1 MNIKNSNATGY
12 NLLSTDLFKQFES
25 NLARALKPAYRTSS
39 TRLKLAVACSG
50 GADSLLLTLLT
61 KVWLTKHYPNSG
73 EIHAVIIDHAI
84 RSESGEQAQNTKK
97 FLQNHHI
104 SSEIVKVPAAIPA
117 QNLQH
122 WARVWRY
129 RCLQKYCTEN
139 DILFLLVGHN
149 ADDFYES
156 FWLNLKRGSGIFG
169 LSAIAAE
176 QYLTDVKMMRPLL
189 NIDSAQIRQM
199 MQTAQYPYIED
210 ASNQSLKFTRVQIR
224 KVGAILDGLG
234 FTQKRV
240 TQAAKHIAEG
250 AEILQ
255 KQTACLKAEYCL
267 YHPLGFVR
275 VNMNM
280 FRDKRDSQNL
290 TLASKILSES
300 ISILGKGVPP
310 KYQKILA
317 ILNKI
322 EKNEMIKGHHIA
334 RIALWQKHQYLF
346 LFPARNSDAHDDA
359 TQYYDYD
366 KSALPSD
373 NAIALRFLGGQGLQ
387 QWQKLDRQGFAK
399 IKHHLPR
406 ALLQNLP
413 AWFDGNQLLAVPY
426 LWQSPAPLARAL
438 PDSMSERFSLVTFKP
453 YDIFADNRALK

>member
-1 MNIKNSNATGY
+1 MNIKNSNATDY
-12 NLLSTDLFKQFES
+12 NLLSTDLFKQFER
-25 NLARALKPAYRTSS
+25 NLTRAFAPTYRNSS
-39 TRLKLAVACSG
+39 ARLKLAVACSG
-50 GADSLLLTLLT
+50 GADSLLLALLT
-61 KVWLTKHYPNSG
+61 KAWLAKHYPNSG

-84 RSESGEQAQNTKK
+84 RSESAKQAQNTKE

-104 SSEIVKVPAAIPA
+104 SSEIIKVPAQIPT

-129 RCLQKYCTEN
+129 RSLQKYCAEN
-139 DILFLLVGHN
+139 DIMFLLVGHN
-149 ADDFYES
+149 EDDFYES

-169 LSAIAAE
+169 LSAIAAG
-176 QYLTDVKMMRPLL
+176 QYLADVKIIRPLL
-189 NIDSAQIRQM
+189 NIESAQIRHM
-199 MQTAQYPYIED
+199 MQAAQYPYIED

-224 KVGAILDGLG
+224 KLGAVLDGLG

-255 KQTACLKAEYCL
+255 KQIAYLKAEYCL
-267 YHPLGFVR
+267 YHPLGFVK
-275 VNMNM
+275 VDMKM
-280 FRDKRDSQNL
+280 FHDQRDSQNL
-290 TLASKILSES
+290 TLASKILSEI
-300 ISILGKGVPP
+300 ISMLGKGVPP

-334 RIALWQKHQYLF
+334 RIALWQKHEYLF
-346 LFPARNSDAHDDA
+346 LFPARKSDAQHNEA
-359 TQYYDYD
+359 QYYDYD
-366 KSALPSD
+366 KSARLFED
-373 NAIALRFLGGQGLQ
+373 AIALKFLGGQGLQ
-387 QWQKLDRQGFAK
+387 QWQKLDREGFAK

-426 LWQSPAPLARAL
+426 LWQSPASLARTL
-438 PDSMSERFSLVTFKP
+438 PDSMFERFPLVTFKP
-453 YDIFADNRALK
+453 YDIFADN

>member
-61 KVWLTKHYPNSG
+61 KVWLAKHYPNSG

-104 SSEIVKVPAAIPA
+104 SSEIVKVSVAIPA

-129 RCLQKYCTEN
+129 RCLQKYCVEN
-139 DILFLLVGHN
+139 DIMFLLVGHN
-149 ADDFYES
+149 EDDFYES

-169 LSAIAAE
+169 LSAIAAG
-176 QYLTDVKMMRPLL
+176 QYLTDIKIIRPLL
-189 NIDSAQIRQM
+189 NIESAHIRKM
-199 MQTAQYPYIED
+199 MQAAQYPYIED

-224 KVGAILDGLG
+224 KVGTILDGLG
-234 FTQKRV
+234 FSQKRV

-255 KQTACLKAEYCL
+255 KQIAYLKAEYCL
-267 YHPLGFVR
+267 YHPLGFVK
-275 VNMNM
+275 VDMKM
-280 FRDKRDSQNL
+280 FHDQRDSQNL

-300 ISILGKGVPP
+300 ISMLGKGVPP

-322 EKNEMIKGHHIA
+322 EQSEIIKGHHIA
-334 RIALWQKHQYLF
+334 RIALWQKEDNLF
-346 LFPARNSDAHDDA
+346 LFPARKGDAHDNA
-359 TQYYDYD
+359 TQYYDDD
-366 KSALPSD
+366 KSTTPIGD
-373 NAIALRFLGGQGLQ
+373 TIDLRFLGGRGLQ
-387 QWQKLDRQGFAK
+387 QWQELDREGFAK

-426 LWQSPAPLARAL
+426 LWQSPAPLARTL
-438 PDSMSERFSLVTFKP
+438 PDSMFRRFPLVTFKP
-453 YDIFADNRALK
+453 YDIFADN

>member
-1 MNIKNSNATGY
+1 MNIKNSNATDY

-25 NLARALKPAYRTSS
+25 NLGCVFAPAYRTSCA
-39 TRLKLAVACSG
+39 RLKLAVACSG

-61 KVWLTKHYPNSG
+61 KAWLAKHYPNTG
-73 EIHAVIIDHAI
+73 EIRAVIIDHAI

-104 SSEIVKVPAAIPA
+104 SSEIIKVPAAIPA

-129 RCLQKYCTEN
+129 RCLQKYCAEN
-139 DILFLLVGHN
+139 DIMFLLVGHN
-149 ADDFYES
+149 ENDFYES

-176 QYLTDVKMMRPLL
+176 QYLTNVKMIRPLL
-189 NIDSAQIRQM
+189 NIESAHIRKM
-199 MQTAQYPYIED
+199 MQVAQYPYIED
-210 ASNQSLKFTRVQIR
+210 VSNQSLKFTRVQIR
-224 KVGAILDGLG
+224 KVGATLDALG
-234 FTQKRV
+234 FSQKRV

-255 KQTACLKAEYCL
+255 KQSAYLKAEYCL
-267 YHPLGFVR
+267 YHPLSFVR
-275 VNMNM
+275 VDMRM
-280 FRDKRDSQNL
+280 FHDQRDSQNL
-290 TLASKILSES
+290 TLASKILSEI
-300 ISILGKGVPP
+300 ISMLGKGVPP

-322 EKNEMIKGHHIA
+322 KKNEMIKGHHIA
-334 RIALWQKHQYLF
+334 RIALWQKHEYLF
-346 LFPARNSDAHDDA
+346 LFPARKGDAHDNIA
-359 TQYYDYD
+359 QYYDYD
-366 KSALPSD
+366 KSALSFED
-373 NAIALRFLGGQGLQ
+373 EFNLRFLGGQGLQ
-387 QWQKLDRQGFAK
+387 QWQKLDREGFAK

-438 PDSMSERFSLVTFKP
+438 PDSMFGRFPLVTFKP
-453 YDIFADNRALK
+453 YDIFSDN